1 MRMNILRQVS
11 KTSELQVGRLS
22 SREGEDLLE
31 EDEKEDNTPT
41 RKISTASLFNM
52 VQTHTPSQ
60 SHPVWVSLV
69 FIEPKFDHC
78 LVLIL
83 FLT

>member
-11 KTSELQVGRLS
+11 KTSELQVGRLA

-52 VQTHTPSQ
+52 VHTHT
-60 SHPVWVSLV
+60 
-69 FIEPKFDHC
+69 FTI
-78 LVLIL
+78 
-83 FLT
+83 

>member
-11 KTSELQVGRLS
+11 KTSELQVGRLA

-52 VQTHTPSQ
+52 VHTHTPSDFL
-60 SHPVWVSLV
+60 SFLSDPSS
-69 FIEPKFDHC
+69 I
-78 LVLIL
+78 IAL
-83 FLT
+83 F

>member
-11 KTSELQVGRLS
+11 KTSELQVGRLA

-31 EDEKEDNTPT
+31 EDEKEDNPPT

-52 VQTHTPSQ
+52 VHTHTFTISPSDFL
-60 SHPVWVSLV
+60 SSLSDPSS
-69 FIEPKFDHC
+69 I
-78 LVLIL
+78 IAL
-83 FLT
+83 F

>member
-11 KTSELQVGRLS
+11 KTSELQVGRLA

-31 EDEKEDNTPT
+31 EDESEDNTPT

-52 VQTHTPSQ
+52 VSDFLSSLSDPS
-60 SHPVWVSLV
+60 S
-69 FIEPKFDHC
+69 I
-78 LVLIL
+78 IAL
-83 FLT
+83 F

>member
-52 VQTHTPSQ
+52 VHTHT
-60 SHPVWVSLV
+60 HLH
-69 FIEPKFDHC
+69 KFTLFDFF
-78 LVLIL
+78 L
-83 FLT
+83 FLSDPSSIIALF